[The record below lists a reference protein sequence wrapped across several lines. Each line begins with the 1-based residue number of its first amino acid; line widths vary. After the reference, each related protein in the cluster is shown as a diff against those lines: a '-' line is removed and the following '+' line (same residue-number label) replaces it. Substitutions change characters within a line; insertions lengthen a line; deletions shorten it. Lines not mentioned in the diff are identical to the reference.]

1 MSALT
6 VKHFSAVDYMQRL
19 KKAKFTEE
27 QAEIVAKETEELITN
42 ILEQTQLNLEKKEL
56 ATKQDLMN
64 TKLELQKEIEIL
76 RKEIAQSSNKVIIWV
91 VGFVIA
97 SGLLQHFFK

>member
-1 MSALT
+1 MSTLT

-76 RKEIAQSSNKVIIWV
+76 RKEIAQSSNKVIIWI

>member
-1 MSALT
+1 
-6 VKHFSAVDYMQRL
+6 
-19 KKAKFTEE
+19 
-27 QAEIVAKETEELITN
+27 
-42 ILEQTQLNLEKKEL
+42 
-56 ATKQDLMN
+56 MN

-76 RKEIAQSSNKVIIWV
+76 RKEIAQSSNKVIIWI

>member
-76 RKEIAQSSNKVIIWV
+76 RKEIAQSSNKVIIWI